1 MIRTAITGT
10 MKIVMIMMIN
20 EGAASRRRRPETS
33 EWAKT
38 GFKIKTLTHTH
49 APSVIG
55 GQHRT

>member
-33 EWAKT
+33 EWAKLVLRL
-38 GFKIKTLTHTH
+38 KHSHTHTH
-49 APSVIG
+49 PL
-55 GQHRT
+55 